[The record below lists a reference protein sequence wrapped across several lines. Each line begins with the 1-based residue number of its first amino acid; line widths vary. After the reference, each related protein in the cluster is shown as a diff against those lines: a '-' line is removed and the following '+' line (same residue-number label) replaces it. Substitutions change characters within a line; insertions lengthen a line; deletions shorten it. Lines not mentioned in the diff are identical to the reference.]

1 MLRHRIA
8 VNIAFFVN
16 GFVLANWASRL
27 PRIQEIYQID
37 DGTIGLV
44 LLALSIGAV
53 IAMPFTGWVIIRNGS
68 KKITIVSATAY
79 CLIISLIPIVPSL
92 YFLLAVFFLMG
103 VSTGIMD
110 VAMNAQAILVEQE
123 YKRSI
128 ITSFHAL
135 FSIGMM
141 LGASASAFVMEQG
154 MQIAYHF
161 WVVSGVA
168 VAGVIWAAGNLVIDN
183 PTPGVKSDGPLFRI
197 PNRSLVSIG
206 IIAFCCMISEGAV
219 SDWSVNF
226 MENVVHSKKA
236 VAPLA
241 LSAFATAMTIG
252 RLAGDKARNRFGDK
266 LMIVGGG
273 FMAITGTLLAV
284 ILTTEYGSIAG
295 FFLVG
300 IGLSTIIPIAY
311 SIAGN
316 EKGLPPGVGLAMVT
330 TVGYSGFL
338 IGPPLIGFI
347 ADAKSLHTA
356 MIMVSGLLIIMTVIG
371 LWYKPP
377 ATVNSK

>member
-79 CLIISLIPIVPSL
+79 CLIISLIPIVPSI

-154 MQIAYHF
+154 VQIAYHF

-183 PTPGVKSDGPLFRI
+183 PTPGVKSDGPLFQI

-236 VAPLA
+236 VAP
-241 LSAFATAMTIG
+241 
-252 RLAGDKARNRFGDK
+252 
-266 LMIVGGG
+266 
-273 FMAITGTLLAV
+273 
-284 ILTTEYGSIAG
+284 
-295 FFLVG
+295 
-300 IGLSTIIPIAY
+300 
-311 SIAGN
+311 
-316 EKGLPPGVGLAMVT
+316 
-330 TVGYSGFL
+330 
-338 IGPPLIGFI
+338 
-347 ADAKSLHTA
+347 
-356 MIMVSGLLIIMTVIG
+356 
-371 LWYKPP
+371 
-377 ATVNSK
+377 

>member
-1 MLRHRIA
+1 VLRHRIA
-8 VNIAFFVN
+8 VNIAFFIN

-68 KKITIVSATAY
+68 RRITIVSAAAY
-79 CLIISLIPIVPSL
+79 CIIISLIPVVPSI
-92 YFLLAVFFLMG
+92 YFLLIVFFLMG

-141 LGASASAFVMEQG
+141 LGASASAFVTEQG
-154 MQIAYHF
+154 VQIAHHF
-161 WVVSGVA
+161 WIVSGVA
-168 VAGVIWAAGNLVIDN
+168 VIAVIWAAANLVADS
-183 PTPGVKSDGPLFRI
+183 PAPDVKSDGPLFRI

-206 IIAFCCMISEGAV
+206 VIAFCCMISEGAV

-226 MENVVHSKKA
+226 MENVVHSRKA

-241 LSAFATAMTIG
+241 LSSFASAMTIG
-252 RLAGDKARNRFGDK
+252 RLLGDKARNRYGDK

-273 FMAITGTLLAV
+273 MLAIAGTFLAV
-284 ILTTEYGSIAG
+284 IVTTEYASIGG

-338 IGPPLIGFI
+338 IGPPLIGFV
-347 ADAKSLHTA
+347 ADVKSLHSA
-356 MIMVSGLLIIMTVIG
+356 MIMVSALLIIMTLIAM
-371 LWYKPP
+371 WYKPP
-377 ATVNSK
+377 VTVNK